1 MFASQLSVHC
11 DVIANRLWRH
21 QQNVKR
27 ARHSTGIMC
36 EDPRF
41 SVIYGFVM
49 SCKKL
54 DNVCTLVTNCLCTH
68 SSVILVFISCTV
80 CATRE
85 INTKITLLW
94 AHKQFATRV
103 HTLFS
108 IYPYSSGLYSCDEL
122 FMPSLGCYFWC
133 LFPSSL
139 RISEN
144 KHQNNP
150 LVNAWTVRHSS
161 PFIILYSSTAKQSRA
176 QTECINLAMY
186 CILPIECSRYCTSHY
201 IDVIMITMVS

>member
-21 QQNVKR
+21 QQNIKR

-85 INTKITLLW
+85 INTKITLSW

-108 IYPYSSGLYSCDEL
+108 IYPYSSGLYSCDDL
-122 FMPSLGCYFWC
+122 FMPSLGCYFGVYFPRRFASRKINTKITLSWTHEQFATRVHS
-133 LFPSSL
+133 LFYIQAQQNKAERKPS
-139 RISEN
+139 
-144 KHQNNP
+144 
-150 LVNAWTVRHSS
+150 A
-161 PFIILYSSTAKQSRA
+161 
-176 QTECINLAMY
+176 
-186 CILPIECSRYCTSHY
+186 
-201 IDVIMITMVS
+201 